1 MDFGVPL
8 MFFSWIEYIDKF
20 YFLKTFFQIVPINE
34 SKEGSKVMKDFN
46 KVQKLELELQDIKR
60 TAIEIFDKARKYEIG
75 SKERIKMEQRVAKL
89 LQKKDEI
96 LKDMEFER
104 LNLKRSLAYIDLDG
118 QLDNFFE

>member
-1 MDFGVPL
+1 

-20 YFLKTFFQIVPINE
+20 YFLKTFFQIVSINE
-34 SKEGSKVMKDFN
+34 SKEGSKVIKDFN
-46 KVQKLELELQDIKR
+46 KIQKLELELQDIKR

>member
-1 MDFGVPL
+1 